1 MKVLILPD
9 EKAATQRA
17 ADIVARTVTANP
29 AAVLGLA
36 TGGTMLPLYAAL
48 VQRHRDDGLSFAQTT
63 SFNLDEYIGL
73 APDHPCSY
81 HTYMNDAL
89 FSHVDIDRARTHL
102 PRGDAADPQVA
113 SDEYED
119 LIEAAGG
126 IDLQLLGIG
135 QNGHIGFNEPTAS
148 LGSRTRIKTL
158 TTSTRRANQQY
169 FASYE
174 ETPRYAI
181 TMGVAT
187 ILASR
192 KCVLVA
198 TGAAKAEAVAR
209 MVEGPLSAAC
219 PASALQLHAKATVIL
234 DQAAAEGL
242 KLTDYYEN
250 VHPQGQDSVFD

>member
-9 EKAATQRA
+9 EQAAMQRA
-17 ADIVARTVTANP
+17 ADIVARTVTATP
-29 AAVLGLA
+29 DAVLGLA
-36 TGGTMLPLYAAL
+36 TGGTMLPLYEAL
-48 VQRHRDDGLSFAQTT
+48 AQRHREDGLSFAKTT

-81 HTYMNDAL
+81 HTYMQDAF
-89 FSHVDIDRARTHL
+89 FSHVDIDPARAHL
-102 PRGDAADPQVA
+102 PKGDAPDPQAA
-113 SDEYED
+113 SLEYEA
-119 LIEAAGG
+119 LIAAAGG

-148 LGSRTRIKTL
+148 LGSRTRVKTL
-158 TTSTRRANQQY
+158 TTSTRRANQRY
-169 FASYE
+169 FASFE

-192 KCVLVA
+192 ACVLLA
-198 TGAAKAEAVAR
+198 TGEAKADAVLR

-219 PASALQLHAKATVIL
+219 PASALQLHASATVIL
-234 DQAAAEGL
+234 DKAAAGAL
-242 KLTDYYEN
+242 TFTDYYEN
-250 VHPQGQDSVFD
+250 VHPGGRDSAFD